1 MASTDITT
9 SSYLSVL
16 EKQKVFFIFGLSFIQ
31 PPGKK
36 RQHFCGGRGE
46 GGAFF
51 FFLFFGLYLLRVF
64 LFKKFN

>member
-36 RQHFCGGRGE
+36 RQHFCGGRGK

-51 FFLFFGLYLLRVF
+51 FLSFFWLVLVEGF
-64 LFKKFN
+64 SF